1 MKPGEEILTMKRGE
15 IKRLVIIEK
24 VIKKELKQI
33 DAAQVLGISDRQIRR
48 LVIEVRGRGAAG
60 VIHGLRGK
68 ESCRKISQKIRNK
81 VLGLCRGQYEGFG
94 PLFACE
100 KLRERDGITVSK
112 ETLRQWLIKE
122 GLWQVKNG
130 GQVKHLQ
137 WRERKAHHGQMLQMD
152 GSHHA
157 WLEDRGPVLVL
168 MGQID
173 DATSKVSGRFYEYE
187 GTIPAMD
194 SMKRY
199 IQKNGIPASVYLD
212 KHTTYKSTAKQT
224 IEEELEDRKALSQF
238 EKACA
243 KIGIEV
249 IHANSPQAKGRV
261 ERLFRTLQDRLVKE
275 LRLANAKSL
284 DDANTVLEKVLVKFN
299 KQFNVIPRESGD
311 LHRRVPKGVNLD
323 EVFSIENSK
332 TLRNDNTIAH
342 DKQWYQIL
350 TATRVKTVIL
360 QERVDGQM
368 YVIGN
373 GQKLKFKKIEQPS
386 RVYKSRVRK
395 TSRRLIPM
403 ALHPWR
409 KPVTK
414 QGALNN
420 KNRTFL
426 LCPE

>member
-1 MKPGEEILTMKRGE
+1 MEPGQEIFAMKRSE
-15 IKRLVIIEK
+15 IKRFAIIEK

-33 DAAQVLGISDRQIRR
+33 DAAEVLGVSDRQVRR
-48 LVIEVRGRGAAG
+48 LVVAVRARGEVGI
-60 VIHGLRGK
+60 IHGLRGK
-68 ESCRKISQKIRNK
+68 ESYRKISNKIRDK
-81 VLGLCRGQYEGFG
+81 VLGLCRRQYEGFG
-94 PLFACE
+94 PLFAAE
-100 KLRERDGITVSK
+100 KLQERDGIKVSK
-112 ETLRQWLIKE
+112 ETLRQWLIKD

-130 GQVKHLQ
+130 RKKKHLQ
-137 WRERKAHHGQMLQMD
+137 WRERKAHYGQMLQMD

-157 WLEDRGPVLVL
+157 WLEDRGPILAL

-173 DATSKVSGRFYEYE
+173 DATSKVSARFYEYE

-199 IQKNGIPASVYLD
+199 IQRNGIPASVYLD

-224 IEEELEDRKALSQF
+224 IEDELQDRKALSQF

-275 LRLANAKSL
+275 LRLANAKTL
-284 DDANTVLEKVLVKFN
+284 TDANAVLEKVLIEFN
-299 KQFNVIPRESGD
+299 KRFSVIPRESGD

-323 EVFSIENSK
+323 EVFSIYIPK
-332 TLRNDNTIAH
+332 ALRNDNTIAH
-342 DKQWYQIL
+342 EKQWFQIL

-360 QERVDGQM
+360 QERINGQM
-368 YVIGN
+368 NILGN
-373 GQKLKFKKIEQPS
+373 GQKLKFKRIEQPL
-386 RVYKSRVRK
+386 RVYKPKVRK
-395 TSRRLIPM
+395 TSRRVIHVPQ
-403 ALHPWR
+403 HPWR

-414 QGALNN
+414 QGVLNN

-426 LCPE
+426 LC